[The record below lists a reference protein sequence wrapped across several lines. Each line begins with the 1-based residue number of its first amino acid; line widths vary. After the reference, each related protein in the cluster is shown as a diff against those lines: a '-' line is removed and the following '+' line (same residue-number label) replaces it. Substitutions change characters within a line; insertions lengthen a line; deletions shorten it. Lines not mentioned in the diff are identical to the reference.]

1 MIKAIKDFK
10 VEIDKGRVCRNLGYE
25 NGHGPSPSISSL
37 IDEEIDEAYSLIQ
50 PSCFYRIM
58 DISRIRRPRVTLL
71 NGTTFSITSEVLSW
85 VLYPCKK
92 AVIFVASIGQGLEE
106 RAKQVMDE
114 GHLLKATLLDA
125 IGSEATEKVACHLQE
140 RVRELANLDEAEITL
155 RYSPGYCD
163 WNITQQRVLFQ
174 AMDSA
179 SIGVELT
186 EECLMVPRKSVSGII
201 GLGWGEKRRL
211 RLSPCQFCTRQDCQN
226 RR

>member
-1 MIKAIKDFK
+1 MVKAIKDFK
-10 VEIDKGRVCRNLGYE
+10 IEIDKKKVCRNLGYQ
-25 NGHGPSPSISSL
+25 NGHAPSPSISSL
-37 IDEEIDEAYSLIQ
+37 IDEEIDEAYRLIQ

-58 DISRIRRPRVTLL
+58 DVSRIRRPRVTLL

-92 AVIFVASIGQGLEE
+92 AVIFVASIGKGLEE
-106 RAKQVMDE
+106 RAKQVMDD

-125 IGSEATEKVACHLQE
+125 IGSEATEKVTCHLQD
-140 RVRELANLDEAEITL
+140 RVRELANFYEGEITL

-163 WNITQQRVLFQ
+163 WDITQQRVLFK

-179 SIGVELT
+179 PIGVELT